1 MKWVRVWLPVGIV
14 VAGVGMIAGTGGS
27 IEGWEGGGAMIGAGL
42 SVWLLNLFFRVGVA
56 GDRER
61 DAEDRARA
69 FYDEHG
75 YWPDEAP
82 ARPAQPGTAAEPESP
97 GDLHRRPGPGGPAG
111 AAPRHPPRRL
121 AGQGRRPRRP

>member
-1 MKWVRVWLPVGIV
+1 VKWIRVWLPVGILLG
-14 VAGVGMIAGTGGS
+14 GVLMIVGTGGS
-27 IEGWEGGGAMIGAGL
+27 IEGWEGGGAMFGAGL

-61 DAEDRARA
+61 DAEDRARV

-82 ARPAQPGTAAEPESP
+82 AGEPETETEHAPP
-97 GDLHRRPGPGGPAG
+97 GDPHRRPAAPGPAG
-111 AAPRHPPRRL
+111 PGARHPARRL

>member
-1 MKWVRVWLPVGIV
+1 MRWVRVWLPVGILLGG
-14 VAGVGMIAGTGGS
+14 VAMIAGTGGS
-27 IEGWEGGGAMIGAGL
+27 IEGWEGGGAMFGAGL

-61 DAEDRARA
+61 DAEDRART

-82 ARPAQPGTAAEPESP
+82 ATPPERDADPEAP
-97 GDLHRRPGPGGPAG
+97 GDPHRRTGQGGASH
-111 AAPRHPPRRL
+111 RHPSRPP
-121 AGQGRRPRRP
+121 AAQGRRPRRP